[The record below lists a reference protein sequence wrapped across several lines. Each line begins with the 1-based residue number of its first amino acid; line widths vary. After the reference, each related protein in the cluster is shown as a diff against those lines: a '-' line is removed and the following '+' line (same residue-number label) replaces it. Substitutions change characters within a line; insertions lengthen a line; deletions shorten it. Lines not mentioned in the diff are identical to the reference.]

1 MAGGVA
7 EASDREGDGATMK
20 PSWIP
25 DTPPDTQKAL
35 VSLWLNEQNS
45 ARLVLEAFKL
55 GVAEGN
61 RQSQPEIEG
70 LRVLLSR
77 ETNERR
83 RLQSSSS
90 ATSHP

>member
-1 MAGGVA
+1 
-7 EASDREGDGATMK
+7 MK